1 MFANFPNIHYNECIF
16 TFVFLPKSKPISAS
30 YSLCHLD
37 KSFNA
42 SDLRNLEVQVGRCWF
57 CRVETLQ
64 RRTGSS
70 KSRSLLY
77 RSAEQT
83 RAWLP
88 VTSQFLPS
96 EPDSISS
103 VYAMTLANRWR
114 TMLCPFSSFSR
125 WITLSSF
132 NYLSYD
138 IFKSLLVLFSPL
150 WIWHNFV
157 NDPING

>member
-1 MFANFPNIHYNECIF
+1 MILHPPGPHASVCGNHYAPAHTSSQEPVVCISSSCALFMFANFPNIHYNECIF

-103 VYAMTLANRWR
+103 VYAMTLANR
-114 TMLCPFSSFSR
+114 
-125 WITLSSF
+125 
-132 NYLSYD
+132 
-138 IFKSLLVLFSPL
+138 
-150 WIWHNFV
+150 
-157 NDPING
+157 